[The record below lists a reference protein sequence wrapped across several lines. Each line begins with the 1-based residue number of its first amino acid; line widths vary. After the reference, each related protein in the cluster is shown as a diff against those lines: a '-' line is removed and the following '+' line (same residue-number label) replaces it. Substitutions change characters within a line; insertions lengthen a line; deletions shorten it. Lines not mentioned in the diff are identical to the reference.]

1 MADTGLPWELPYP
14 LPTDLVRDGADA
26 IKDLAEATA
35 TGLSAAGNAGI
46 GSNVVSV
53 TKTDT
58 FSASVAIGATT
69 AITGLTVN
77 FTPTSASS
85 KVLVVGYVTTA
96 SSTGLATRSVNVIV
110 KRDSTAVGV
119 GAADGSR
126 TQVTTGSTQAVSIG
140 VNNSTFAFIDSPET
154 TDEVTYS
161 VDIHNGDLDGTR
173 TLYVN
178 RTSGDVNGAAYPR
191 AASSITAI
199 EVAA

>member
-1 MADTGLPWELPYP
+1 MPDTGAPWTIPYVAP
-14 LPTDLVRDGADA
+14 SDLVRDYPSDSEDLADA
-26 IKDLAEATA
+26 IALA
-35 TGLSAAGNAGI
+35 LDAAGNPGI

-58 FSASVAIGATT
+58 FSASVGIGATT

-96 SSTGLATRSVNVIV
+96 SSKQSTARSVNVIV

-119 GAADGSR
+119 GAADGNR
-126 TQVTTGSTQAVSIG
+126 TQVTTGSIQTITVG
-140 VNNSTFAFIDSPET
+140 VQNSTFAFIDSPAT
-154 TDEVTYS
+154 TSEVTYS
-161 VDIHNGDLDGTR
+161 VDIHNGDLDGTT

-178 RTSGDVNGAAYPR
+178 RTSTDTNAAAYPR